1 MPEIAFIE
9 KYFFLLVVYS
19 VIGWF
24 YECIVESIRQKK
36 IVNRGFLN
44 GPYCPI
50 YGFGSLLD
58 VIVLGWIK
66 NPIVL
71 FVTSAVLTTILEYI
85 TSVIMEKLFHVS
97 KK

>member
-1 MPEIAFIE
+1 MPDIVMIE

-50 YGFGSLLD
+50 YGFGALLD
-58 VIVLGWIK
+58 VIVLGWCK
-66 NPIVL
+66 EPVML
-71 FVTSAVLTTILEYI
+71 FILSAVLSCTLEYI
-85 TSVIMEKLFHVS
+85 TSVVMEKMFNARW
-97 KK
+97 